1 MGVLYLI
8 CLFQFW
14 RFERR
19 VECGLFLLTLN
30 YMEYIGKLLL
40 KYVNALLYATSYN
53 DVISDVTVVFVVS
66 VLLVLNVVKAEST

>member
-1 MGVLYLI
+1 MHLESNHVSYE
-8 CLFQFW
+8 QQQQ
-14 RFERR
+14 
-19 VECGLFLLTLN
+19 LLL
-30 YMEYIGKLLL
+30 LVLL

>member
-1 MGVLYLI
+1 MHLESNHVSYE
-8 CLFQFW
+8 QQQQ
-14 RFERR
+14 
-19 VECGLFLLTLN
+19 LLL
-30 YMEYIGKLLL
+30 LLVLL

>member
-1 MGVLYLI
+1 MHLESNHVSYE
-8 CLFQFW
+8 QQQ
-14 RFERR
+14 
-19 VECGLFLLTLN
+19 LLL
-30 YMEYIGKLLL
+30 LLL

>member
-1 MGVLYLI
+1 MHLESNHVSYE
-8 CLFQFW
+8 QQQ
-14 RFERR
+14 
-19 VECGLFLLTLN
+19 LLLV
-30 YMEYIGKLLL
+30 LL